1 MNTVELVEA
10 SDGAR
15 AIEAGEQEEVV
26 VLRDG
31 KPVAVVTPFAEDD
44 LYWYDVEHVP
54 AFIASIA
61 RARAQAAAGQTIT
74 HEQLLRE
81 LGLDRQPD
89 AMSSLANL
97 LIGSGTSLDLY
108 HYNGGSAVLYDD
120 LFWGRRTPSPS
131 GWTRWRPTAGP

>member
-1 MNTVELVEA
+1 MRTVELIEA

-31 KPVAVVTPFAEDD
+31 KPVAVVTPFTDDD
-44 LYWYDVEHVP
+44 LYWFNVEQDP

-61 RARAQAAAGQTIT
+61 RARAQAAAGQTVT

-81 LGLDRQPD
+81 LGLDR
-89 AMSSLANL
+89 
-97 LIGSGTSLDLY
+97 
-108 HYNGGSAVLYDD
+108 
-120 LFWGRRTPSPS
+120 
-131 GWTRWRPTAGP
+131 